1 MSQQIKTQLTLE
13 QIKAIKETKIAKI
26 ANQEI
31 INKHGKQ
38 NSNPSIR

>member
-1 MSQQIKTQLTLE
+1 MSQTTKQPLTTE
-13 QIKAIKETKIAKI
+13 QIKAIKDNKIAKI
-26 ANQEI
+26 ANQET

>member
-1 MSQQIKTQLTLE
+1 MSQQIKTQLTQE

-26 ANQEI
+26 ANQET